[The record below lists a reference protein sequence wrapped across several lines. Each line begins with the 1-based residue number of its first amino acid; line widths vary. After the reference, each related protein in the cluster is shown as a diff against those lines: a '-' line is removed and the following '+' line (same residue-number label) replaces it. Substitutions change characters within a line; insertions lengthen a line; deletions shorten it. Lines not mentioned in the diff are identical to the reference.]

1 MYMNA
6 FMGMEFVEENVVV
19 LHFLHSLDLAE
30 EYVFE
35 TDLDATRFYLSC
47 LGFCEE
53 LADYP
58 PLIQNRQFRKF
69 LKREFEHLRYQV
81 NIY

>member
-1 MYMNA
+1 MYMSA
-6 FMGMEFVEENVVV
+6 FMGMEFVEGNVVV

-35 TDLDATRFYLSC
+35 TERDATRFYMSC

-53 LADYP
+53 LAEYP
-58 PLIQNRQFRKF
+58 PLIQTRQFRKF
-69 LKREFEHLRYQV
+69 LKNECGHLKYRV
-81 NIY
+81 NVY

>member
-6 FMGMEFVEENVVV
+6 FMGIEFVERNVVV
-19 LHFLHSLDLAE
+19 LHFLHSMDLAE

-35 TDLDATRFYLSC
+35 KDLDATRFYLSC

-53 LADYP
+53 LEDYP

-69 LKREFEHLRYQV
+69 LKREFGHLKYRV

>member
-6 FMGMEFVEENVVV
+6 FMGMEFVEGNVVV
-19 LHFLHSLDLAE
+19 LHFLHSMDLAE

-35 TDLDATRFYLSC
+35 TDMDATRFYMSC

-53 LADYP
+53 LVDYP
-58 PLIQNRQFRKF
+58 PQIQHRQFRKF
-69 LKREFEHLRYQV
+69 LKREFGHLNYRV

>member
-58 PLIQNRQFRKF
+58 PLIQNRKFRKF
-69 LKREFEHLRYQV
+69 LKREFGHLRYQV

>member
-47 LGFCEE
+47 LGFFEE

-69 LKREFEHLRYQV
+69 LKREFGHLRYQV